1 MWTQKDIQ
9 FSLRKDGFA
18 VRVGRQRWSSQLG
31 GTMVIYFLLAYHY
44 SLLKM
49 SIEAWSRI
57 PGFLMLDFPA
67 EIEGEK
73 VADHEN
79 FVIEPFI
86 ALCERKGYENVQVI
100 AAGSAFKGLRGAN
113 RHHFGLVWA

>member
-1 MWTQKDIQ
+1 M
-9 FSLRKDGFA
+9 
-18 VRVGRQRWSSQLG
+18 
-31 GTMVIYFLLAYHY
+31 LAYHY

-49 SIEAWSRI
+49 SREPWSRM

-67 EIEGEK
+67 ELEGEK

-86 ALCERKGYENVQVI
+86 ALCEKEGYENVEVI
-100 AAGSAFKGLRGAN
+100 AAGSAFQGLQGAH
-113 RHHFGLVWA
+113 RHRFVKVWK